1 MPSTTLIGRGV
12 RVEMGITE
20 GSPKTISAIT
30 LASPG
35 VATSA
40 AHGLT
45 SKSLGYLSGVGGM
58 VQLEGQAVRLNP
70 TNTNDFTMEDIDT
83 SGYAAFTGG
92 TIVPITAWATL
103 GRTTG
108 YDSGGGAGDKLDD
121 TVLLDDIKQEI
132 QGQLGAQTVT
142 MNLNAQTLSD
152 AGMTKLRQVARA
164 AGYAVFRITLKD
176 GNVRFFRGQPS
187 LPGESVQKGAIGTG
201 NFSITVKG
209 FICEG
214 AA

>member
-1 MPSTTLIGRGV
+1 MTALVGRGV
-12 RVEMGITE
+12 RVEIGTTE
-20 GSPKTISAIT
+20 GSPIAITAMT

-35 VATSA
+35 VATA
-40 AHGLT
+40 TGHGLAA
-45 SKSLGYLSGVGGM
+45 KSLGYLASVGGM

-70 TNTNDFTMEDIDT
+70 VTSNNFTLEDIDT
-83 SGYAAFTGG
+83 TAYPAWTAGN
-92 TIVPITAWATL
+92 IIPITAWATL

-121 TVLLDDIKQEI
+121 TTLLDDIKQEL
-132 QGQLGAQTVT
+132 QGQLAAQTIT
-142 MNLNAQTLSD
+142 FNLNASTISD
-152 AGMTKLRQVARA
+152 AGMTKLRQLARGA
-164 AGYAVFRITLKD
+164 SYAVFRITLKD
-176 GNVRFFRGQPS
+176 GNVRFLRGQPS

-201 NFSITVKG
+201 NFSVTVRG

>member
-12 RVEMGITE
+12 RVEMSSTE
-20 GSPKTISAIT
+20 GTAKTITAVT
-30 LASPG
+30 LASPA
-35 VATSA
+35 VATST

-45 SKSLGYLSGVGGM
+45 TKSLGYLSGIGGM
-58 VQLEGQAVRLNP
+58 VQLEGQAIRLNP
-70 TNTNDFTMEDIDT
+70 STTNDFTLEDIDT
-83 SGYAAFTGG
+83 SGYAAFTAG
-92 TIVPITAWATL
+92 TLVPITAWVTL
-103 GRTTG
+103 GRATG
-108 YDSGGGAGDKLDD
+108 YDSGGGTGDKLDD

-142 MNLNAQTLSD
+142 INLNALTLSD

-201 NFSITVKG
+201 SFSITVKG
-209 FICEG
+209 FVCEG